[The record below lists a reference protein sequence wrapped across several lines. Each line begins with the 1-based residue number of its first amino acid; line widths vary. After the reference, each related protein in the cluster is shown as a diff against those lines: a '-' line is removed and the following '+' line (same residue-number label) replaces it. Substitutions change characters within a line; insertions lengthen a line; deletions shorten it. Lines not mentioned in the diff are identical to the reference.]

1 MRPNRLKRALQA
13 GSMQFGTFVTSSDPQ
28 IVEAIG
34 YAGCDFVILDMEHTA
49 IDYGHLPALCAAAEN
64 AGMTP
69 LVRVGACEPNPI
81 LRVLDSGAFGVIAP
95 HVRRKE
101 DAAALVAAC
110 RYPPLGIRGVN
121 GGTRAAGYGQANF
134 VEHARQ
140 SNEEILTIALI
151 EDVEA
156 VEAIE
161 AIVRVPGLDIVFPGA
176 GDLSASLG
184 LLGQAQHPTVQEQ
197 VHRVVHAVQAHP
209 TVHLA
214 YHIMDPQQI
223 IRCRDM
229 GVQLIVFSQDSRMV
243 MQAYRGTLAQMR
255 AAG

>member
-1 MRPNRLKRALQA
+1 MRPNRLKRALQS
-13 GSMQFGTFVTSSDPQ
+13 GGIQFGTFVTCSDPQ

-49 IDYGHLPALCAAAEN
+49 IDYGHLPGLCAAAEN

-95 HVRRKE
+95 HVRSKA

-110 RYPPLGIRGVN
+110 RYPPVGIRGVN
-121 GGTRAAGYGQANF
+121 GGTRAAAYGQANF

-151 EDVEA
+151 EDAEA
-156 VEAIE
+156 VDCIDE
-161 AIVRVPGLDIVFPGA
+161 IVQVPGLDVVFPGA

-184 LLGQAQHPTVQEQ
+184 LLGQAAHPTVQEK
-197 VHRVVHAVQAHP
+197 VDRVVRAVRAHP
-209 TVHLA
+209 ELKLA

-223 IRCRDM
+223 KRCQGM
-229 GVQLIVFSQDSRMV
+229 GAQLVVFSQDTRMV
-243 MQAYRGTLAQMR
+243 MQGYRGILAQMR
-255 AAG
+255 AAA